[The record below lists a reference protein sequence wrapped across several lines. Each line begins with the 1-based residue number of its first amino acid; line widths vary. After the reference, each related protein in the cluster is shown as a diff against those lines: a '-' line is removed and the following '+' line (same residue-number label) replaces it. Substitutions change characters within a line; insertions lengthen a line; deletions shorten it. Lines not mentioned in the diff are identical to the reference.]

1 MFWVLHM
8 SQLFCIEKN
17 FLLSCFHKMNFPV
30 FPLNG
35 AILFP
40 NTNLPLNIFED
51 RYIDM
56 IDYALSHNRLI
67 GMIQTKKNND
77 LYTIGCLG
85 KITSFTETSDRK
97 YQINLEG
104 LNRFKVK
111 KILSNQHKSTI
122 IDGEELSYNSNFKK
136 KTPELS
142 TKLLSNFKNYLNIKK
157 IEFNTSEFENLD
169 ALNLAKI
176 ICVIS
181 PLDHLTKQMLLE
193 FNNSDDLCENLIS
206 VLEIEINNF
215 GKSSKIN

>member
-1 MFWVLHM
+1 
-8 SQLFCIEKN
+8 
-17 FLLSCFHKMNFPV
+17 MNFPV

-51 RYIDM
+51 KYIDM
-56 IDYALSHNRLI
+56 VDYALSHKRLI
-67 GMIQTKKNND
+67 GMIQTQKNKD
-77 LYTIGCLG
+77 LFTIGCLG
-85 KITSFTETSDRK
+85 KITNFTETPDGR

-104 LNRFKVK
+104 INRFKVK
-111 KILSNQHKSTI
+111 KILDHKHKFI
-122 IDGEELSYNSNFKK
+122 MIDGEKLDYNSTFKKQTSELSS
-136 KTPELS
+136 
-142 TKLLSNFKNYLNIKK
+142 KLLSNFKNYLNIKK
-157 IEFNTSEFENLD
+157 IEFNTSEFESLD
-169 ALNLAKI
+169 VLNLAKI

-193 FNNSDDLCENLIS
+193 FDASDELCENLIS

>member
-1 MFWVLHM
+1 MNQP
-8 SQLFCIEKN
+8 SYIEKN
-17 FLLSCFHKMNFPV
+17 FLVFCFLKMRFPV

-35 AILFP
+35 AMLFP
-40 NTNLPLNIFED
+40 NTNLPLNIFEK

-56 IDYALSHNRLI
+56 VDYALSKDRLI

-77 LYTIGCLG
+77 FFSVGCIG
-85 KITSFTETSDRK
+85 KITNFTENSDGR

-104 LNRFKVK
+104 INRFKVH
-111 KILSNQHKSTI
+111 KILDKKKKFI
-122 IDGEELSYNSNFKK
+122 IIEGSELNYNSNFKK
-136 KTPELS
+136 QTSALGS
-142 TKLLSNFKNYLNIKK
+142 KLLSNFKNYLDIKK
-157 IEFNTSEFENLD
+157 IEFNTSEFESLD
-169 ALNLAKI
+169 TLNLAKI

-193 FNNSDDLCENLIS
+193 FDSSDDLCENLIS

>member
-1 MFWVLHM
+1 MK
-8 SQLFCIEKN
+8 QPFCIEKN
-17 FLLSCFHKMNFPV
+17 FLVLCFHKMNFPV

-77 LYTIGCLG
+77 LFRIGCLG
-85 KITSFTETSDRK
+85 KITNFTETSDGR

-104 LNRFKVK
+104 LKRFKVK
-111 KILSNQHKSTI
+111 KILKDRYKFII
-122 IDGEELSYNSNFKK
+122 IDGEELDYNSNFKK
-136 KTPELS
+136 QTSELS
-142 TKLLSNFKNYLNIKK
+142 SELLSNFKKYLNIKK
-157 IEFNTSEFENLD
+157 IEFNTSEFESLD

-181 PLDHLTKQMLLE
+181 PLDHLTKHMLLE
-193 FNNSDDLCENLIS
+193 FDGSDELCENLIS